1 MNEITSATH
10 QLLGTSPCP
19 CCNWSNFSSHWIDSY
34 GNEVVVNERP
44 APEGCP
50 ACGYSEYEE
59 KQDV

>member
-50 ACGYSEYEE
+50 ACGYSE
-59 KQDV
+59 